1 MVLTMPRHRTESALP
16 RIDGPG
22 STLPHHRS
30 RDALAGPTTA
40 PPAAPGNAGCLS
52 TPGGE
57 NHWPTLTRRPVDP
70 VAPPSSPS
78 PPPGSRMRERTSD
91 GPAAKAAKSIHPEK
105 DDVAEC
111 ALARRRPLRPTRP
124 GGTRERRVPGV
135 QRPRLGHLGTGFRW
149 GRPPPPS
156 PPRKVFSDPSPPA
169 THARTPDPGWPA
181 PRRRRGLTCARGA
194 SGSSTCPCRHPT
206 RRRWRQAAASPTAAT
221 RD

>member
-1 MVLTMPRHRTESALP
+1 VVLTMPRHRTESALP

-78 PPPGSRMRERTSD
+78 PPPGLPRLD
-91 GPAAKAAKSIHPEK
+91 AGPLTDPPPRHPGTPG
-105 DDVAEC
+105 AW
-111 ALARRRPLRPTRP
+111 RPAS
-124 GGTRERRVPGV
+124 
-135 QRPRLGHLGTGFRW
+135 RLGHLGTGFRW